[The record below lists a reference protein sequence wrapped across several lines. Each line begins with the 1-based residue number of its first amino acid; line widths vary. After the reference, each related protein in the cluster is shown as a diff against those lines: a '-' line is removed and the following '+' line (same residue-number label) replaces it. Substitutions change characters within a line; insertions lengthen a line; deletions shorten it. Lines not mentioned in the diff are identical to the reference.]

1 MKPSAEAQFEAGIF
15 ALTAEGWTIVK
26 RRTFTAQFPAAQRV
40 QRNSATLARKNSPRP
55 IRGSVVEL
63 GTWLTLEWVLADYEQ
78 KRKAGNPEFNEPET
92 QVFTMGGKITVSYTT
107 RQGEYLSF
115 IQDYTKLN
123 GQPPAEADMQRHFKV
138 SPPSVH
144 DMILMLEKKG
154 FIQRTPGMAR
164 SIRLLL
170 PPDKLSR
177 EESAKGFRS
186 SKPESI
192 LGHWRIT
199 QMEMWDQDFVDA
211 EVEGY
216 VRLDDGGSGE
226 FQFGYVH
233 GLIDHELTERD
244 GRPATEWT
252 WEGNDEMDPASGRG
266 WAALQDDGTIKGKL
280 SFHHGDK
287 SGFVAI
293 RKGTTP
299 RRTANR

>member
-1 MKPSAEAQFEAGIF
+1 MTPSPKAQFEAGIF

-26 RRTFTAQFPAAQRV
+26 RRTFKGQFPAAQWV
-40 QRNSATLARKNSPRP
+40 KRNSATLARTNSPQP

-63 GTWLTLEWVLADYEQ
+63 GTWLTLEWVLADYER
-78 KRKAGNPEFNEPET
+78 KRKAGNPEFNEPEAK
-92 QVFTMGGKITVSYTT
+92 VFMVGGKITASYTT

-115 IQDYTKLN
+115 IHGYTKLN
-123 GQPPAEADMQRHFKV
+123 GQPPAEADMQEHFKV

-144 DMILMLEKKG
+144 DMILMLEKKE
-154 FIQRTPGMAR
+154 FIQRTPGVAR

-170 PPDKLSR
+170 SPDKLPR
-177 EESAKGFRS
+177 EEPAKATRS
-186 SKPESI
+186 SAPNSI

-199 QMEMWDQDFVDA
+199 QMDMWDQDFVDA

-233 GLIDHELTERD
+233 GLIDHDLTERD
-244 GRPATEWT
+244 KRPAAEWS

-266 WAALQDDGTIKGKL
+266 WAMLQEDGTIKGKL
-280 SFHHGDK
+280 SFHQGDK

-293 RKGTTP
+293 RKATP
-299 RRTANR
+299 PQRRANG

>member
-1 MKPSAEAQFEAGIF
+1 MTPSADAQFEAGIF
-15 ALTAEGWTIVK
+15 GLSAEGWTIVK
-26 RRTFTAQFPAAQRV
+26 RRTFTGQFPAV
-40 QRNSATLARKNSPRP
+40 QWVKRNSATLARKNSPQA

-63 GTWLTLEWVLADYEQ
+63 GTWMTLEWVLADYEQ
-78 KRKAGNPEFNEPET
+78 KRKAGNSEFKEREAK
-92 QVFTMGGKITVSYTT
+92 VFMVGGKINASYTT

-115 IQDYTKLN
+115 IHDYTKLN

-144 DMILMLEKKG
+144 DMIMMLEKKG
-154 FIQRTPGMAR
+154 FIQRTPGVAR
-164 SIRLLL
+164 SIRLILSPDNL
-170 PPDKLSR
+170 PR
-177 EESAKGFRS
+177 EPAKAIRPSA
-186 SKPESI
+186 PNSI
-192 LGHWRIT
+192 IGHWRIT
-199 QMEMWDQDFVDA
+199 QMDMWDQDFVDA

-233 GLIDHELTERD
+233 GWIDHDLTERD
-244 GRPATEWT
+244 GRPAAEWS

-293 RKGTTP
+293 RIATP
-299 RRTANR
+299 PKRRANG

>member
-1 MKPSAEAQFEAGIF
+1 MTPSAQAQFEAGIF
-15 ALTAEGWTIVK
+15 ALTLEGWTIVK
-26 RRTFTAQFPAAQRV
+26 RRSFAGQLPAARWV
-40 QRNSATLARKNSPRP
+40 KRNSATLAQRNSPQP
-55 IRGSVVEL
+55 IRGSVVEM
-63 GTWLTLEWVLADYEQ
+63 GTWLTLEWVLADYER
-78 KRKAGNPEFNEPET
+78 KRKAGNPEFNEPEAK
-92 QVFTMGGKITVSYTT
+92 VFMVGGRITASYTT

-115 IQDYTKLN
+115 IHDYTKFN
-123 GQPPAEADMQRHFKV
+123 GLPPAEADMQQHFKV
-138 SPPSVH
+138 SPPTVH
-144 DMILMLEKKG
+144 DMILILEKKG
-154 FIQRTPGMAR
+154 FIQRTPGVAR

-170 PPDKLSR
+170 PPDRLPR
-177 EESAKGFRS
+177 DEPAKAIS
-186 SKPESI
+186 SSTPTSI

-233 GLIDHELTERD
+233 GLIDHDLGRRD
-244 GRPATEWT
+244 GRPAAEWS

-280 SFHHGDK
+280 SFHRGEK

-293 RKGTTP
+293 RKATP
-299 RRTANR
+299 PKRPAKG

>member
-1 MKPSAEAQFEAGIF
+1 MKPSAGAQFEAGVF

-26 RRTFTAQFPAAQRV
+26 RRRFDGQVQAAEWLKRS
-40 QRNSATLARKNSPRP
+40 SAALARKNSPQP
-55 IRGSVVEL
+55 IRGGIVEV
-63 GTWLTLEWVLADYEQ
+63 GTGLTLESVLADYEQ
-78 KRKAGNPEFNEPET
+78 KRRAGNPEFNELET
-92 QVFTMGGKITVSYTT
+92 KVFMERGKITESYTT

-115 IQDYTKLN
+115 IHDYTKLN
-123 GQPPAEADMQRHFKV
+123 GQPPAEADMQRQFKV

-144 DMILMLEKKG
+144 DMIVMLERKG
-154 FIQRTPGMAR
+154 FIQRTPGVAR

-170 PPDKLSR
+170 SPDKLPR
-177 EESAKGFRS
+177 EESDKPIDS

-199 QMEMWDQDFVDA
+199 QMDMWDQDFVDA

-233 GLIDHELTERD
+233 GLIDHDLSERD
-244 GRPATEWT
+244 GRPAAEWS

-266 WAALQDDGTIKGKL
+266 WAALQVDGTIKGKL
-280 SFHHGDK
+280 SFHQGDK

-293 RKGTTP
+293 RKSTP
-299 RRTANR
+299 PKRPANG